1 MQEWHPLSWSSA
13 LELQDILIPWSLPF
27 WTISGSVEEKRND
40 KMSVNKCQE
49 CFFETSDT
57 FMCQLWFN
65 LQLLHPGMARLLRIV
80 RLFRLV
86 KIASRHESRKQCK
99 FYSKFLNST
108 SKVRPLY
115 ELAQSITEALQGV
128 GLQGMNCP
136 NVSAIFTSRIIHFL
150 TSFYIVFRDFAW
162 WHGMGL
168 SLVMCHQKILAP
180 SPAQPSWS
188 PGPASWLWRLH
199 TWSVWA
205 LMQLPML
212 GFSQMVVVI
221 RLSWQMWSLRT
232 TNDWLLTIGQW
243 QSQRG
248 LLCSCM
254 VLGNI
259 LAAISMWQTSL

>member
-1 MQEWHPLSWSSA
+1 MRECRNGIRFHGLPLLSCKIFWSPGACHFGQFLGQSRRK
-13 LELQDILIPWSLPF
+13 EPI
-27 WTISGSVEEKRND
+27 
-40 KMSVNKCQE
+40 KCQLWVKQW
-49 CFFETSDT
+49 TL
-57 FMCQLWFN
+57 MCQLWFS

-86 KIASRHESRKQCK
+86 KIASRQVESRKQSK
-99 FYSKFLNST
+99 FYSKFWTQRSDHFMNWPNPSPKPCKAWVYRVWIVPT
-108 SKVRPLY
+108 YRPFLFHA
-115 ELAQSITEALQGV
+115 EFIFSHL
-128 GLQGMNCP
+128 
-136 NVSAIFTSRIIHFL
+136 FTS
-150 TSFYIVFRDFAW
+150 YFAIL
-162 WHGMGL
+162 HDGMGL
-168 SLVMCHQKILAP
+168 SLVMCHRNFLAP

-205 LMQLPML
+205 LMKLPML

-232 TNDWLLTIGQW
+232 KNDWLLTIGQW

-259 LAAISMWQTSL
+259 LVAIFMWQTSL